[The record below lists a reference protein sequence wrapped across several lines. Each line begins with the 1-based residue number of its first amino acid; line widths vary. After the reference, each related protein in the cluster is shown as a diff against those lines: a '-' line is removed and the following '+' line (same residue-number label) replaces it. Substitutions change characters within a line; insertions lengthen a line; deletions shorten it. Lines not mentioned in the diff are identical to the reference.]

1 MSNKAWDC
9 LYLYFSTQEQHYL
22 TIKSLIALDQLTDI
36 SGTVINAA
44 DINEADIENAN
55 SPDKGLVKSELTD
68 ILSIYQRTLTNIQQ
82 CRKSL
87 AAILSEQEV
96 KLVMQALIFHVD
108 ETVLTIKMA
117 SRLWQKKRFL
127 WPGMQKELLQC
138 RNGGEKF
145 FINLN
150 HLLKHSED
158 NRMALEVYY
167 FCLKQGFKG
176 CYFND
181 PEKIKQYCVQCT
193 RAIKRNATLPPFS
206 SRSTASQLYS
216 ADIILKGRKGLED
229 RNGTFAY

>member
-9 LYLYFSTQEQHYL
+9 LYWYFSAQEQHYQ
-22 TIKSLIALDQLTDI
+22 TIKSQIAVDQLAD
-36 SGTVINAA
+36 INAA
-44 DINEADIENAN
+44 DINEAEIESTSNHNKEPENSEHSDIF
-55 SPDKGLVKSELTD
+55 
-68 ILSIYQRTLTNIQQ
+68 SIYQTTLTNIQQ
-82 CRKSL
+82 CSKNL
-87 AAILSEQEV
+87 TEILPEQEV
-96 KLVMQALIFHVD
+96 KLIMQALIFHVD
-108 ETVLTIKMA
+108 ETVLTINMA

-127 WPGMQKELLQC
+127 WPGIQNELLLC

-150 HLLKHSED
+150 YLLKHSED

-181 PEKIKQYCVQCT
+181 PEKIKRYCGQCT

-206 SRSTASQLYS
+206 SRSTAFEPDS
-216 ADIILKGRKGLED
+216 ADIILKDRRGMEV
-229 RNGTFAY
+229 RNGAFA